1 MYEHI
6 HFVVSVDLCSS
17 LISCLAVRAYAL
29 HKLHIFSSIHTCSC
43 IVSIYIS
50 FVSVGIC
57 VTHVDQMVIYVL
69 IKNVS
74 LHSLSLSHSLSL
86 HLSLSQCLTTSL
98 AFFTHKQP
106 IMSRFRTIQHTK
118 QLLLLTWLCLCW
130 TVLVLPLAKNCLH
143 SHWIELLC
151 VSLRVM

>member
-43 IVSIYIS
+43 IVSIYIYLS
-50 FVSVGIC
+50 LVWAFASR
-57 VTHVDQMVIYVL
+57 ML
-69 IKNVS
+69 IKWS
-74 LHSLSLSHSLSL
+74 YMFWSKMFHFIRFLSLTLSI

>member
-43 IVSIYIS
+43 IVLIYLS
-50 FVSVGIC
+50 LVWAFASR
-57 VTHVDQMVIYVL
+57 ML
-69 IKNVS
+69 IKWSYMFWSKMFHFIRFLSFS
-74 LHSLSLSHSLSL
+74 LFFSL

-98 AFFTHKQP
+98 AFFTHKRP

-130 TVLVLPLAKNCLH
+130 TVLVLPLAKTVFIH
-143 SHWIELLC
+143 IELNCC
-151 VSLRVM
+151 VSR